1 MYLSKSSRRTLY
13 VKLIKCD
20 VLNHLEGYSETSIQG
35 IFIKNFLD
43 ILQIQIHSNTS
54 VHHTRI
60 IQYQTSLLLHIS
72 YLKKKIEL
80 STWKRRY
87 RTLPMNQLTLTMNQA
102 PSPYGGAY
110 LWCLHGCVSGSW
122 GHIVAL
128 CVQLEVMDQG
138 FHTLLNKGES
148 YYIYIIILFVTLY
161 KQCMVVCIVFSSIHV
176 IHGHDWMQTWWSSIY
191 LYFLSIRIWEIVVFG
206 VWEIVIFGFFFSNCK
221 L

>member
-13 VKLIKCD
+13 TKLIKCD
-20 VLNHLEGYSETSIQG
+20 VSNHLEGYSETSIQG

-54 VHHTRI
+54 VHHIRI

-102 PSPYGGAY
+102 PSPYGAAH

-148 YYIYIIILFVTLY
+148 YYYHFVCYRTLY

-191 LYFLSIRIWEIVVFG
+191 LYFLSIRIWEIVVFW
-206 VWEIVIFGFFFSNCK
+206 VREIVIFWFFFLNCK

>member
-1 MYLSKSSRRTLY
+1 M
-13 VKLIKCD
+13 
-20 VLNHLEGYSETSIQG
+20 
-35 IFIKNFLD
+35 D

-191 LYFLSIRIWEIVVFG
+191 LYFLSIRIWEIVVFW
-206 VWEIVIFGFFFSNCK
+206 VWEIVIFWVFFSNCK